1 MDDFKYMVGSV
12 GDVKILR
19 YQIPGWDLLT
29 KKQKNLLWCLYNASL
44 HGRDIYY
51 DQAFQ
56 FGLYIRKVLEMIL
69 KANLYVEPPSELT
82 EDTQWDHFMEYIQL
96 YWMNRG
102 IHDDTSGDKVMPKF
116 TQEYFIKLMHSVTLP
131 PSPADCNL
139 LDIIFDDSYPKK
151 KTVDSVE
158 ESATNFYFGLTTEEV
173 VAYHK
178 ELEEQSADDP
188 EPEEHGLNSQLVKN
202 ADGQIEE
209 LRWFMGGMYGPQLRK
224 CVEWLTKALDWAEN
238 DAQKKAFESL
248 IKFYETGSLKD
259 WIVYCKDWVADTESN
274 IDMIHGFIET
284 YDDPLGH
291 RGSFEAVV
299 TVIDPIASKRIK
311 MLQENA
317 QWFEDNSPVLP
328 EHKRKNAKGVDA
340 RVVNVV
346 IEGGDAAPR
355 TPIGINLPNAEWFRS
370 THGSKSI
377 NMANIVNSYDQVS
390 KQYKVS
396 SEFYL
401 PDTYKK
407 LQDMS
412 NIAMDILVDMH
423 EVLGHGSGQVEPH
436 VGDAATAI
444 GGTFGIL
451 EEARADL
458 FACYYIM
465 DPYVVEIGLLP
476 DLEAG
481 KALYDTEITNGIMMQ
496 LTRVPAGKKTL
507 TDTHMRDRQLIA
519 GWVYERASKDKS
531 IVKVKKNGKIYF
543 EIKDYA
549 RCRVLFGELLCEIQ
563 RIKSQGDRKAAEALV
578 EKYGTHVD
586 QALHKEVLKRFA
598 KFDMPPM
605 SGFIQPELHKDEYG
619 EVTVT
624 YPEDFTGQ
632 MLHYAET
639 FTS

>member
-19 YQIPGWDLLT
+19 YKIPGWELLT
-29 KKQKNLLWCLYNASL
+29 NKQKNLLWCLYNASL

-51 DQAFQ
+51 DQSFR

-69 KANLYVEPPSELT
+69 KANLYVDPPSELT
-82 EDTQWDHFMEYIQL
+82 ENTQWKHFMEYIQL

-102 IHDDTSGDKVMPKF
+102 IHDDTSGDKVKPKF
-116 TQEYFIKLMHSVTLP
+116 TQEYFINLMHSVTLP
-131 PSPADCNL
+131 QPPPDCNL
-139 LDIIFDDSYPKK
+139 LDIIFDNSYPNKK
-151 KTVDSVE
+151 SIDSIE
-158 ESATNFYFGLTTEEV
+158 NSATNFYFGITT
-173 VAYHK
+173 K
-178 ELEEQSADDP
+178 EAIEFHHNLEQHSIDDN
-188 EPEEHGLNSQLVKN
+188 EPEEHGLNSQLIKH
-202 ADGQIEE
+202 ADGHIEE
-209 LRWFMGGMYGPQLRK
+209 LKWFTGGMYATQLRK
-224 CVEWLTKALDWAEN
+224 CVEWLTKALPWTEN
-238 DAQKKAFESL
+238 NAQKTAFESL

-259 WIVYCKDWVADTESN
+259 WIIYCKHWVADTEST

-311 MLQENA
+311 LLQENA

-328 EHKRKNAKGVDA
+328 QHKRKNAKGVNA

-346 IEGGDAAPR
+346 IEAGDAAPR
-355 TPIGINLPNAEWFRS
+355 TAIGINLPNAEWFRS

-377 NMANIVNSYDQVS
+377 NMANIVNSYNQVS

-396 SEFYL
+396 SEFFL
-401 PDTYKK
+401 PQTYENLKN
-407 LQDMS
+407 MS

-423 EVLGHGSGQVEPH
+423 EVLGHGSGLIEPH

-481 KALYDTEITNGIMMQ
+481 KTLYDTEITNGLMMQ
-496 LTRVPAGKKTL
+496 LNRVPIDKKTL

-519 GWVYERASKDKS
+519 SWVYERAAKDKS
-531 IVKVKKNGKIYF
+531 IVKVIKNKKTYF
-543 EIKDYA
+543 EINNYD

-563 RIKSQGDRKAAEALV
+563 RIKSQGDRKACEELV
-578 EKYGTHVD
+578 EKYGTHID
-586 QALHKEVLKRFA
+586 HDLHKEVLNRFS
-598 KFDMPPM
+598 KFNMPPM
-605 SGFIQPELHKDEYG
+605 SGFIQPELSKDEKTG

-624 YPEDFTGQ
+624 YPVDFIGQ
-632 MLHYAET
+632 MIHYSET
-639 FTS
+639 FS